1 MSGFWSFIAYLA
13 LIWSLASACE
23 AHRVAIL
30 ACVNL
35 FIIVRSK
42 STFLDTSVIKLV
54 NNTAYLELI
63 LTVPALS
70 ASLGLILARLTQ
82 LTACPTLISLLINIE
97 SVAGAFIVL
106 GST

>member
-1 MSGFWSFIAYLA
+1 MSSFWSFIAYLA

-23 AHRVAIL
+23 THWVAIF

-54 NNTAYLELI
+54 NNIAYLELI
-63 LTVPALS
+63 LAVPALC
-70 ASLGLILARLTQ
+70 ASLRLILARLAQ
-82 LTACPTLISLLINIE
+82 LTARPALICLLINIE
-97 SVAGAFIVL
+97 PVAAAFGVL

>member
-1 MSGFWSFIAYLA
+1 M
-13 LIWSLASACE
+13 ASACE

-42 STFLDTSVIKLV
+42 SAFLDASVIKLV
-54 NNTAYLELI
+54 NNIAYLELI
-63 LTVPALS
+63 LAVPALC
-70 ASLGLILARLTQ
+70 ASLGLILARLAQ
-82 LTACPTLISLLINIE
+82 LTARPTLISLLINIE
-97 SVAGAFIVL
+97 PIAGAFSVL

>member
-1 MSGFWSFIAYLA
+1 LSSFWSFIAYLA

-23 AHRVAIL
+23 THWVAIF

-42 STFLDTSVIKLV
+42 STFLDTSVIKFV
-54 NNTAYLELI
+54 NNAAYLELI
-63 LTVPALS
+63 LAVPALC
-70 ASLGLILARLTQ
+70 ASLWLILTRLTQ
-82 LTACPTLISLLINIE
+82 LTARPALICLLINIE
-97 SVAGAFIVL
+97 PIAGAFDVL